1 MANYQNLL
9 NSIAAVIR
17 TNGNQEITGAVLQ
30 STLQSMVSVMGAN
43 ATYGGVAHPTDS
55 PGTPDGPVVYVASEG
70 GIYTN
75 FGAISI
81 DTDELAML
89 LWNPTTGTWSKE
101 SLAYIADKS
110 ELEQLIQ
117 DGVDD
122 INDAKTDAINDIN
135 VIVQSVDVTY
145 DTISGTNPRDVQLK
159 NGSGDLMMTKT
170 KSEIVDTTDT
180 TSPLTT
186 TTAKDAFKV
195 LSKIYDFQLVTLK
208 ENSYNNQY
216 INPSTG
222 KWATLSNSKFALT
235 SVSEGDV
242 YKIIGGNVN
251 TVTIIWLSTNS
262 HTNGSVAS
270 IVPDAISGNYIYLHT
285 NEERVLTVPSGA
297 HYLYILWNV
306 SGQDRTPVYF
316 GIRQNKQDFY
326 DVPYLP
332 VHVFSKYAG
341 YVKADG
347 TSASSTTYEML
358 RYRVDDFGY
367 VRINAKLNDYITFIF
382 STSSSVTGCIVASA
396 ETGDVDKIVKVP
408 TGALFVFVNH
418 NLSDT
423 TPAVY
428 GVSTEYAESY
438 LMAEKASFAHPVKC
452 AEFEQLSSMALG
464 CKGRYMFARVGDG
477 IGKYD
482 IGVESEQTLVGN
494 EIASHGSDFKPC
506 GCAVNGNYLYLAT
519 RNRGSGE
526 AQTGSSTY
534 GGYLDIID
542 ISSWSVVNT
551 ISYPTDMTTVS
562 GHNCYF
568 GKATGVATY
577 DNYLAVALNLGGFKL
592 YDITDRENPT
602 EIGAVDTRSDFATY
616 YQQPSSYKNTIGAI
630 EYQSCTFYHDGD
642 GNLRLNM
649 TGYGDNI
656 VEIYNP
662 ASTITA
668 RTDALCKVSFTDLDY
683 VHIKSH
689 TKGVAIKYPYVYST
703 IGAWPNI
710 IADENRQVG
719 LIVTDITDLTTP
731 VSKMVL
737 LPLADM
743 CNTFST
749 EGSPYS
755 AAIMGNHLVFN
766 NYGKGFAVFS
776 IDDPANPKYNGLFGQ
791 LKAGEVLSMNDGR
804 LICSGVDGIND
815 APFSIWRG
823 L

>member
-1 MANYQNLL
+1 MATVNVYGELNCAEVDGKLARADQIYDYDKGKYQSEINDSMLTASKSDIEEAIQQLEVTLAELQEAEASAVSDAQADITVAKDEALEEIEDAKSGINLDYQTITGNNVQL
-9 NSIAAVIR
+9 
-17 TNGNQEITGAVLQ
+17 TDGQGNQLMPKTGA
-30 STLQSMVSVMGAN
+30 
-43 ATYGGVAHPTDS
+43 
-55 PGTPDGPVVYVASEG
+55 
-70 GIYTN
+70 
-75 FGAISI
+75 
-81 DTDELAML
+81 
-89 LWNPTTGTWSKE
+89 
-101 SLAYIADKS
+101 
-110 ELEQLIQ
+110 
-117 DGVDD
+117 
-122 INDAKTDAINDIN
+122 
-135 VIVQSVDVTY
+135 
-145 DTISGTNPRDVQLK
+145 
-159 NGSGDLMMTKT
+159 
-170 KSEIVDTTDT
+170 EIVDTTDT
-180 TSPLTT
+180 SSALTSTD
-186 TTAKDAFKV
+186 AKSAFKD
-195 LSKIYDFQLVTLK
+195 LSKVYGFFPVALYGA
-208 ENSYNNQY
+208 NYNNQF
-216 INPSTG
+216 IDTSTG
-222 KWATLSNSKFALT
+222 KWKSLNNSTFSLR
-235 SVSEGDV
+235 SVTPGEV
-242 YKIIGGNVN
+242 FKIVGGNVN
-251 TVTIIWLSTNS
+251 AVAMIWLSSDS
-262 HTNGSVAS
+262 HTTGTDAA
-270 IVPDAISGNYIYLHT
+270 IVPDAISGNYMYLHI

-297 HYLYILWNV
+297 SYLYVLYKV
-306 SGQDRTPVYF
+306 RGQDRIPASFAKRYSKIDYFDTP
-316 GIRQNKQDFY
+316 N
-326 DVPYLP
+326 LP
-332 VHVFSKYAG
+332 IPIYSSYAG
-341 YVKADG
+341 YIKYDG
-347 TSASSTTYEML
+347 TVTSSTTYEMI
-358 RYRVDDFGY
+358 RYRVEDFGY
-367 VRINAKLNDYITFIF
+367 VRIKAKINDYITYIF
-382 STSSSVTGCIVASA
+382 STSVYASGAMTNTA

-408 TGALFVFVNH
+408 TGATYVFINH
-418 NLSDT
+418 KLSDT
-423 TPAVY
+423 NPTVY
-428 GVSTEYAESY
+428 GVSDEYAESY

-464 CKGRYMFARVGDG
+464 CKGRYMFAQVGNG

-482 IGVESEQTLVGN
+482 IGVESEPTLVGN

-526 AQTGSSTY
+526 AQKGSSTY
-534 GGYLDIID
+534 GGYLDIIN
-542 ISSWSVVNT
+542 ISNWSVVNT

-602 EIGAVDTRSDFATY
+602 QIGAVDTRSDFATY

-630 EYQSCTFYHDGD
+630 EYQSCTFYLDGN

-656 VEIYNP
+656 VEIYDP

-689 TKGVAIKYPYVYST
+689 TKGVAVKYPYIYST
-703 IGAWPNI
+703 IGAWPSKI
-710 IADENRQVG
+710 SDGNRQVG
-719 LIVTDITDLTTP
+719 VIVTDITDLTTP

-743 CNTFST
+743 CSTFSI

-776 IDDPANPKYNGLFGQ
+776 IDDPANPKYNGLFGTT
-791 LKAGEVLSMNDGR
+791 KPGEVLSMNDGR
-804 LICSGVDGIND
+804 LLCSGVDGIND